1 MRGLGRFCSTE
12 RREGAVLLAGVLML
26 LAACGGG
33 EEDPGGGYATL
44 QFSGAITGTL
54 DDDLEVT
61 CFLPEQK
68 GDSLQVRMD
77 SDKGK
82 KVGDRE
88 LTSFDFVVPDY
99 GGPRTY
105 DLGADLKNGKFDGE
119 GLFLLFKDIEKAPF
133 VWGEQQG
140 SSGTVTM
147 DAGDRSG
154 RISLRGWENGDKM
167 RVDVDGTFRC
177 GDRKEKDSDTDQS

>member
-1 MRGLGRFCSTE
+1 MRALGRLPMPGRRCSP
-12 RREGAVLLAGVLML
+12 AILAGVLAL

-61 CFLPEQK
+61 CFLPAEK

-82 KVGDRE
+82 EVGGRE
-88 LTSFDFVVPDY
+88 LTSFDFVAPDY
-99 GGPRTY
+99 SGPKTY
-105 DLGADLKNGKFDGE
+105 DLGTDLKNGKFDGE
-119 GLFLLFKDIEKAPF
+119 GLFLLFKDIERAPF
-133 VWGEQQG
+133 IWGNEQG
-140 SSGTVTM
+140 SSGTISM
-147 DAGDRSG
+147 DAGERSG
-154 RISLRGWENGDKM
+154 RRSLRGWENGDKM

-177 GDRKEKDSDTDQS
+177 GDRKEKDTDES

>member
-1 MRGLGRFCSTE
+1 MPGRELVSRRGLVLT
-12 RREGAVLLAGVLML
+12 AVLLLGS

-61 CFLPEQK
+61 CYLPSEP
-68 GDSLQVRMD
+68 GDSLQVKMD
-77 SDKGK
+77 SDQGK
-82 KVGDRE
+82 AVGGHE
-88 LTSFDFVVPDY
+88 LTAFDFLAPEY

-105 DLGADLKNGKFDGE
+105 DLGAQLKEEEFDGE
-119 GLFLLFKDIEKAPF
+119 GLFLLFKDIERAPF
-133 VWGEQQG
+133 VWGSDQG
-140 SSGTVTM
+140 SSGTVTI
-147 DAGDRSG
+147 DASQRSG
-154 RISLRGWENGDKM
+154 RVSLRGWENGDKM

-177 GDRKEKDSDTDQS
+177 GDRKEKPE